1 MYKSFSGGFNP
12 RWQILVVALSL
23 TTALYSFAQSNRALQ
38 LMEAKTW
45 HLHSRIPLGSD
56 RLLLEPSHTSVEMLA
71 SAEAAEFEGWT
82 LDGTHSHPL
91 LLDASRKPV
100 QALPRSIV
108 FRVTVTSRC
117 EIQDPDPLPVDSS
130 KGLSD
135 FLLDLHFR
143 VQIFRGMQMREI
155 DPQKT
160 WMIGIPAD
168 EPADERIYRSRF
180 DLGDVRPDDRI
191 VLLVVD
197 STGHRLSK
205 FHLEFL

>member
-1 MYKSFSGGFNP
+1 MNKLSSARFNLRWSIAAIALCWASAPHSFG
-12 RWQILVVALSL
+12 
-23 TTALYSFAQSNRALQ
+23 QSNRALQ
-38 LMEAKTW
+38 LMETRTW
-45 HLHSRIPLGSD
+45 QLHSRIPLGSN
-56 RLLLEPSHTSVEMLA
+56 RLLLEPSRRSVEMLA

-82 LDGTHSHPL
+82 LDGTQSHPL
-91 LLDASRKPV
+91 LLDASHKPV

-117 EIQDPDPLPVDSS
+117 QIEDPAPQPIDWS

-135 FLLDLHFR
+135 FLLDVHFR

-155 DPQKT
+155 DPEKT

-197 STGHRLSK
+197 STGNRLGK

>member
-1 MYKSFSGGFNP
+1 MDKFLSGRLNP
-12 RWQILVVALSL
+12 RWSVALI
-23 TTALYSFAQSNRALQ
+23 ALCWASALHSFGQSNRALQ

-45 HLHSRIPLGSD
+45 HLHSRIPLSSD
-56 RLLLEPSHTSVEMLA
+56 RLLLEPSHTSVEVLA
-71 SAEAAEFEGWT
+71 TAEAAEFEGWT
-82 LDGTHSHPL
+82 LDGTHNHPL

-100 QALPRSIV
+100 QALPHSIV

-117 EIQDPDPLPVDSS
+117 EIEDPDPLPIDWS

-135 FLLDLHFR
+135 FLLDVHFR
-143 VQIFRGMQMREI
+143 VQIFRGMQMREV
-155 DPQKT
+155 DPAKT

-191 VLLVVD
+191 VLLVED
-197 STGHRLSK
+197 SSGNRLGK